1 MAVKKRKMIAS
12 YLKVDGEFKFCGT
25 GFSELNESPSAQTSS
40 KRYINQSSATQTVTG
55 YEAQHSFNTD
65 LIESEDAIQFI
76 RHIAEMRLTGVDT
89 ETEYCIVD
97 LDNPGTTENTFYA
110 RKIGVAVAVDDFAD
124 NDGELAIEGNF
135 LDQTD
140 PIEGTFDT
148 TARTFTEG
156 FTGKTLEFDYTATGA
171 VTAISVEGITYDD
184 TNHKFVGIPANTTSF
199 TFVDGETTKTATLGT
214 SWTVV

>member
-1 MAVKKRKMIAS
+1 MGVKKRKMIAN
-12 YLKVDGEFKFCGT
+12 YLSVDGVFKLCGV

-40 KRYINQSSATQTVTG
+40 KRYINQASSTQTVTG

-65 LIESEDAIQFI
+65 LIENQEVIQYI
-76 RHIAEMRLTGVDT
+76 RHIAEMRLTGADT

-97 LDNPGTTENTFYA
+97 LEKPGTEPNTFYA
-110 RKIGVAVAVDDFAD
+110 RKIGVAVAVDDFDD

-156 FTGKTLEFDYTATGA
+156 FTGQTLEFDYTATGA
-171 VTAISVEGITYDD
+171 VTDISVPGITYNTTD
-184 TNHKFVGIPANTTSF
+184 HKFIGIPANTTSF
-199 TFVDGETTKTATLGT
+199 TFKDGETTKTATLGA
-214 SWTVV
+214 SWTVI